1 MDPFEKFWP
10 LVLDPDQEMTADE
23 RASLEYYRALDDVTD
38 GLPIRTD
45 AQRWTE
51 MARKLRR
58 LQVQLGRQ
66 PLMSD
71 PEAPPLLEWVRV
83 QRSSD
88 LNSYQRTHLAWI
100 GSWVLET

>member
-23 RASLEYYRALDDVTD
+23 RASLEYYSAFTDVT
-38 GLPIRTD
+38 
-45 AQRWTE
+45 A
-51 MARKLRR
+51 MARRLRR
-58 LQVQLGRQ
+58 LMVELGR
-66 PLMSD
+66 PPVASD
-71 PEAPPLLEWVRV
+71 PGAEPLLAWLDE

-100 GSWVLET
+100 GPWTLEA